1 MKIVSWN
8 IKGLVGRLGG
18 LITIWDKSSFIMKKE
33 YRSNRFI
40 VLEGIWCV
48 EGWEGVL
55 INVYAP
61 NLLSEQKIFW
71 EEILEVRER
80 SIKFWVLGGDFN
92 AIRNKSERSNCVGL
106 LRGSK
111 DFLNFIKKCNLV
123 DLPLLGRK
131 FTWHDPDN
139 KKSQLDRFLV
149 DEVWLEKIE
158 DFQQQGLNLSVSD
171 HIPILLSHGSTDW
184 GPRPFK
190 FFNAWVKNKE
200 YMSIIRNEWGSMG
213 YLNGKV
219 SEKLKKPKGVLRK
232 WNREERYTLD
242 RRFNEI
248 EARIRCL
255 DECSDVRDLFELELE
270 ELKILYLE
278 LGVFSRFKESI
289 WRQKSRMT
297 WLMVGDSNTTFFQRA
312 VKFKA
317 KRKTIYGMK
326 IGNEWLS
333 DPKALKLSLEEVEL
347 DLELNFKRLR
357 DIDIASL
364 EKPFSMKEIKEVV
377 WSCDENKAPG
387 PDGFNLC
394 FFLKC
399 WEVVKE
405 DLFEMMVK
413 FFNSGKLEKSINSSF
428 IALIPKNDNPQD
440 ISEFRPICLVS
451 SLYKIVAKV
460 LARRVRVVI
469 VEVVS
474 DS

>member
-1 MKIVSWN
+1 M
-8 IKGLVGRLGG
+8 
-18 LITIWDKSSFIMKKE
+18 
-33 YRSNRFI
+33 
-40 VLEGIWCV
+40 
-48 EGWEGVL
+48 
-55 INVYAP
+55 
-61 NLLSEQKIFW
+61 
-71 EEILEVRER
+71 
-80 SIKFWVLGGDFN
+80 GGDFN

-111 DFLNFIKKCNLV
+111 DFLNFIEKCNLV

-131 FTWHDPDN
+131 FTWHGLNN
-139 KKSQLDRFLV
+139 KKSRLDRFLV

-158 DFQQQGLNLSVSD
+158 DFQQQGLNRSVSD
-171 HIPILLSHGSTDW
+171 HIPILLSHGFTDW
-184 GPRPFK
+184 GPRLFK
-190 FFNAWVKNKE
+190 FFNAWVQNKE
-200 YMSIIRNEWGSMG
+200 CMSIIRNKWGSMG

-219 SEKLKKPKGVLRK
+219 SGKLKKLKGALRK
-232 WNREERYTLD
+232 WNGEERYTLD

-255 DECSDVRDLFELELE
+255 DECSDVRDLSKLELE
-270 ELKILYLE
+270 ELKNLNLE

-297 WLMVGDSNTTFFQRA
+297 WLKVGDSNIAFFHRA

-317 KRKTIYGMK
+317 KRKTVYGMK

-333 DPKALKLSLEEVEL
+333 DPKALKAKMFNFFRNHFSYHSRKWSM
-347 DLELNFKRLR
+347 DLEFNFKRLR
-357 DIDIASL
+357 DIDVASL
-364 EKPFSMKEIKEVV
+364 EKPFSMEEIKEVV
-377 WSCDENKAPG
+377 WSYDENKAPG

-394 FFLKC
+394 FFRKC

-440 ISEFRPICLVS
+440 ILEFRPIFLVS
-451 SLYKIVAKV
+451 LLYKIVAKV
-460 LARRVRVVI
+460 LARRVCVVI
-469 VEVVS
+469 GEVVS
-474 DS
+474 DSQCAFIRGRQIFDGILIANELIH